1 MIRRAFISLTSNL
14 NRMYWLIGFLA
25 LTIAGQGAAQSPA
38 DEAAIRKIVQNEIDT
53 WNKGDAVGYSRD
65 FATNGTFTNIR
76 GQFFTGYDGFLKQ
89 HQVIFDGIFKNTTLN
104 QRVVSLKFVRP
115 DVAIV
120 ETVTAVSG
128 LAQPPT
134 GVALDDKRRIRTR
147 LLQIVARDNGVWKIV
162 TYHNTDVKPGIP
174 FTEP

>member
-1 MIRRAFISLTSNL
+1 MKWFIA
-14 NRMYWLIGFLA
+14 FLA
-25 LTIAGQGAAQSPA
+25 LTIAGQAAAQSPA
-38 DEAAIRKIVQNEIDT
+38 DEAAIRRIVQNEIDT
-53 WNKGDAVGYSRD
+53 WNKGDAVGYSKD

-76 GQFFTGYDGFLKQ
+76 GRFFTGYDGFLKQ

-104 QRVVSLKFVRP
+104 QRVVSLTFVRP
-115 DVAIV
+115 DVAVV

-128 LAQPPT
+128 IAQPPT
-134 GVALDDKRRIRTR
+134 GVTFDARGRLRTR

-174 FTEP
+174 VTEP